1 MLDYLDRL
9 ETRAP
14 KSRDLALTRDLK
26 AIVSL
31 AKSRAP
37 GLRRLMRQAKLN
49 DIKTRDDLARMPIL
63 RGAEIAQLI
72 SQEQPYGGFN
82 TSRAGHLRHVLP
94 GAIAGQGKDWWGV
107 ARALHAAGIRRGELI
122 HNAFSYHLAS
132 AGHMIE
138 SGAQALRCGIVP
150 AGSAPVE
157 RHLEVIEKLRPTV
170 FCGKA
175 AFLDLLL
182 QKAAELRCDISSIT
196 KAFVF
201 GAPLS
206 SHLRAGIEARGI
218 KLRQAYVTSLLG
230 VIAYETD
237 DADGQLNDGMIL
249 NEGVILE
256 LVKPGTDL
264 LVANGDVGEMVV
276 TRLNVDGPLLRC
288 STGDLTQIMQDPS
301 PCGRTNLRI
310 KGWLGRADQAV
321 LLNGQLVSPAQ
332 VIDLASRHKA
342 VRHLRLVLKRERKRD
357 AILLR
362 AESDKADGLA
372 QELSASLKA
381 LTGLEAQVEFVPAG
395 SLSDDAMLIVDE
407 RAGS

>member
-9 ETRAP
+9 ETRAQ
-14 KSRDLALTRDLK
+14 KSRDLALARDLK

-63 RGAEIAQLI
+63 RGADIAQLFE
-72 SQEQPYGGFN
+72 QEQPYGGFN
-82 TSRAGHLRHVLP
+82 TSRSGLLRHVLP

-107 ARALHAAGIRRGELI
+107 ARALHAAGIRRGDLI

-138 SGAQALRCGIVP
+138 CGAQVLGCGVVP

-157 RHLEVIEKLRPTV
+157 RQLEVIEKLRPTV

-175 AFLDLLL
+175 AFLDLLV

-206 SHLRAGIEARGI
+206 PHLRASIEARGI
-218 KLRQAYVTSLLG
+218 KLRQAYATSMLG

-237 DADGQLNDGMIL
+237 DAEGRLNEGMIL

-256 LVKPGTDL
+256 LVKPGTDVPL
-264 LVANGDVGEMVV
+264 PVGEVGEMVV
-276 TRLNVDGPLLRC
+276 TRLNLDGPLLRC
-288 STGDLTQIMQDPS
+288 STGDLTQVLTEPS

-321 LLNGQLVSPAQ
+321 LLDGKMVSPAQ
-332 VIDLASRHKA
+332 VIDLAARHKA
-342 VRHLRLVLKRERKRD
+342 VRKLRLVLKRERKRD
-357 AILLR
+357 GILLR
-362 AESDKADGLA
+362 AESDMQDGLA
-372 QELSASLKA
+372 QELTDSLKA
-381 LTGLEAQVEFVPAG
+381 LTGLDAQVELVPPG
-395 SLSDDAMLIVDE
+395 SLGDEAMLIVDE
-407 RAGS
+407 RAGT